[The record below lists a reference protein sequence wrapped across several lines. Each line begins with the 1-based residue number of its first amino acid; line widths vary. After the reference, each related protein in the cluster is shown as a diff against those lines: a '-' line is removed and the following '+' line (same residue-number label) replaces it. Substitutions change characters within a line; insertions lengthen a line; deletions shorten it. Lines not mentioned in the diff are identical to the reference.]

1 MAKVVSNILVRGV
14 SGGLGRDLMLRRLKD
29 GRTVLCVKPDFSKRK
44 FSSGQKTHQSR
55 FKEAS
60 AYAREAAKT
69 KPIYAE
75 LAAGTMKTAYNVALS
90 DWFNPPVIHNVER
103 TGNLVRVE
111 ASDNVLVA
119 RVQVSVLDE
128 AGKILEKVEAVRKE
142 NDWWEATVTA
152 QGRVLAEAWD
162 LAGNRSARM
171 KGEG

>member
-119 RVQVSVLDE
+119 RVQVSILDE
-128 AGKILEKVEAVRKE
+128 AGKALEKVEALKKE
-142 NDWWEATVTA
+142 TDWWEATVTA

-162 LAGNRSARM
+162 LAGNRV
-171 KGEG
+171 KG